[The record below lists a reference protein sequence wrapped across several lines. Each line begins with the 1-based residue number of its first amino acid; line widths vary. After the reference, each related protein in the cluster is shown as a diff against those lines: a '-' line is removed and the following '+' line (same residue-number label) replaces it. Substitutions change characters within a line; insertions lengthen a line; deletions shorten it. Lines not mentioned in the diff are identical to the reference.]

1 MSVYYLA
8 CGVQMMH
15 HRRLYAAVE
24 GGGLSYTIG
33 NVVIGER
40 EDPNSNESSIF
51 HGLTGI
57 TIKTLRNLSNSLITD
72 A

>member
-1 MSVYYLA
+1 MSVSYHA
-8 CGVQMMH
+8 CGVLMMH

-24 GGGLSYTIG
+24 GGGLSYIIG
-33 NVVIGER
+33 NVVIGGR

-51 HGLTGI
+51 H
-57 TIKTLRNLSNSLITD
+57 